1 VSAALSPDTRARF
14 REVVRRTVLQVAPD
28 PDPAPESDRA
38 RSALARLRRALE
50 ARPTTYIEVGN
61 LLALAAWTV
70 GLAHPERTFARWPDA
85 FGQLAAATPE
95 PFLAALAAALFTLEA
110 IAMRL
115 DDQTWRARSS
125 LACAAFLAW
134 TAGGMLSVS
143 FAIPSALFF
152 ASWSLL
158 ACVPFWRRYLL

>member
-1 VSAALSPDTRARF
+1 VSAALSPDTRERF
-14 REVVRRTVLQVAPD
+14 REVVRRTVLRVAPE
-28 PDPAPESDRA
+28 PESSPDASRA

-61 LLALAAWTV
+61 LLAMLAWTV
-70 GLAHPERTFARWPDA
+70 GLAHPEQTFSRWPDA

-110 IAMRL
+110 VAMRL
-115 DDQTWRARSS
+115 DDPTWRARSS
-125 LACAAFLAW
+125 LACAVYLAW

-158 ACVPFWRRYLL
+158 ACIPFWRRYLL